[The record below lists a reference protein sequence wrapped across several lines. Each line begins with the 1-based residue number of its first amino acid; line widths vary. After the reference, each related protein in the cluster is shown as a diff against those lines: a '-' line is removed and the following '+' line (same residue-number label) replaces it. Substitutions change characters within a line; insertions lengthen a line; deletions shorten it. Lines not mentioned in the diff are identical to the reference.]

1 MFIKKHIRGQVKMF
15 NLIIHNL
22 KEGFMNLTIT
32 ARHFKMKDQLRNYVN
47 EKAVKLDRYYDGIVD
62 LEVILGWEKLT
73 RYAELRI
80 SVNNKQI
87 IIKEISDD
95 IRKAFNLALS
105 RAERQLKRY
114 KERVRTP
121 LKEKAVTA

>member
-1 MFIKKHIRGQVKMF
+1 
-15 NLIIHNL
+15 
-22 KEGFMNLTIT
+22 MNLTIT
-32 ARHFKMKDQLRNYVN
+32 ARHFKMKDDLRNYVS

-80 SVNNKQI
+80 GVNSKQI

-105 RAERQLKRY
+105 RAERQLIRY
-114 KERVRTP
+114 KQRVRTP

>member
-1 MFIKKHIRGQVKMF
+1 
-15 NLIIHNL
+15 
-22 KEGFMNLTIT
+22 MNLTIT
-32 ARHFKMKDQLRNYVN
+32 ARHFKMKDDLRNYVS

-80 SVNNKQI
+80 GVNSKQI

-114 KERVRTP
+114 KQRVRTP